1 MWPDCADICS
11 ILWLLWNILKALN
24 SGLGMGQAASSAN
37 SWLHP
42 NNTYIYWLCPK
53 WNCSPF
59 FPSNS
64 PVRLK
69 WVKAELQHFPHPRR
83 AQFQQM
89 GSQRQQNT
97 EAWEKMQT
105 TKVVLIWKHVITK
118 STVCVHVCECLWICS
133 VCVCVRVCERACMCV
148 SVWMLSVTTQCN
160 MSRLSF
166 LDWDIMLYIFINMNI
181 KLTFKH
187 TLQAQAMCLNY
198 CPVIAGYKSLYRHC
212 LVLLF
217 LCLYVLF
224 CVCSG
229 DYLAVLLFCHTLFW
243 QGRGGLFF
251 IAHAKC

>member
-1 MWPDCADICS
+1 MELFTFFPFQLAC
-11 ILWLLWNILKALN
+11 KVE
-24 SGLGMGQAASSAN
+24 MGQSRATTLPSSQEGAIPADGLTKTAKYWSLGENAN
-37 SWLHP
+37 
-42 NNTYIYWLCPK
+42 NK
-53 WNCSPF
+53 GG
-59 FPSNS
+59 SNMKTCHHKKHC
-64 PVRLK
+64 VCACM
-69 WVKAELQHFPHPRR
+69 WVFV
-83 AQFQQM
+83 
-89 GSQRQQNT
+89 N
-97 EAWEKMQT
+97 MQ
-105 TKVVLIWKHVITK
+105 
-118 STVCVHVCECLWICS
+118 
-133 VCVCVRVCERACMCV
+133 CVCVRVCERACMCV